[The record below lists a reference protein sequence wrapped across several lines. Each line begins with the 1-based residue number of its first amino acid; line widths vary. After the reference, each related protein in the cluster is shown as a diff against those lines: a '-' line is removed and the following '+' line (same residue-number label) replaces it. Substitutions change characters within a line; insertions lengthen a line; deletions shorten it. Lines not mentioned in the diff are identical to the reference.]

1 MGYPFI
7 SLMSEVVK
15 IPVLF
20 REGESIKATV
30 QSYGKKLF
38 SFIRNRV
45 GTNEDAEDILQD
57 VWYQLSKLDS
67 GSVEQVGAWLYRV
80 AQNRIIDKYRKQEP
94 DSLEDYEYEDEE
106 GEMNF
111 REVLLADESDD
122 AETVYLKKL
131 FWEELF
137 EALSELPKAQ
147 SVVFVKNEIEEK
159 TLKEI
164 AEETGEN
171 IKTVISRKRYAVMY
185 LRERLRSLYEE
196 IVK

>member
-1 MGYPFI
+1 
-7 SLMSEVVK
+7 MSEVVN

-30 QSYGKKLF
+30 KSYGKKLF
-38 SFIRNRV
+38 GFIRNRV
-45 GTNEDAEDILQD
+45 GSDEDAEDIIQD

-67 GSVEQVGAWLYRV
+67 GLPEQVGAWLYKV

-111 REVLLADESDD
+111 REILLWDENADPESG
-122 AETVYLKKL
+122 YLKKL

-137 EALSELPKAQ
+137 VALSELPKAQ
-147 SVVFVKNEIEEK
+147 SEVFIKNEIEDK
-159 TLKEI
+159 KLQDI
-164 AEETGEN
+164 ADETGES
-171 IKTVISRKRYAVMY
+171 IKTVISRKRYAVIY
-185 LRERLRSLYEE
+185 LRERLRSFYEE
-196 IVK
+196 IINKY

>member
-1 MGYPFI
+1 
-7 SLMSEVVK
+7 MSEIVK

-20 REGESIKATV
+20 LEGASVKATV
-30 QSYGKKLF
+30 KSYGKKLF

-45 GTNEDAEDILQD
+45 GTKEDAEDIIQD

-67 GSVEQVGAWLYRV
+67 GLPEQIGSWLFRV
-80 AQNRIIDKYRKQEP
+80 AQNKIIDKYRKQKP
-94 DSLEDYEYEDEE
+94 DSIEDYSYEDEE

-111 REVLLADESDD
+111 REILLSDESDE
-122 AETVYLKKL
+122 AETVYLKKI

-147 SVVFVKNEIEEK
+147 REVFVKNEIEERK
-159 TLKEI
+159 LKDI
-164 AEETGEN
+164 ADETGES
-171 IKTVISRKRYAVMY
+171 IKTVISRKRYAVIY

-196 IVK
+196 IINKS

>member
-1 MGYPFI
+1 
-7 SLMSEVVK
+7 MSAIVK

-20 REGESIKATV
+20 LEGASVKATV
-30 QSYGKKLF
+30 KSYGKKLF

-45 GTNEDAEDILQD
+45 GTKEDAEDIIQD

-67 GSVEQVGAWLYRV
+67 GLPEQIGSWLFRV
-80 AQNRIIDKYRKQEP
+80 AQNKIIDKYRKQKP
-94 DSLEDYEYEDEE
+94 DSIEDYSYEDEE

-111 REVLLADESDD
+111 REILLSDESDE
-122 AETVYLKKL
+122 AETVYLKKI

-147 SVVFVKNEIEEK
+147 REVFVKNEIEERK
-159 TLKEI
+159 LKDI
-164 AEETGEN
+164 ADETGES
-171 IKTVISRKRYAVMY
+171 IKTVISRKRYAVIY

-196 IVK
+196 IINK

>member
-1 MGYPFI
+1 
-7 SLMSEVVK
+7 MSEIVK

-20 REGESIKATV
+20 LEGASVKATV
-30 QSYGKKLF
+30 KSYGKKLF

-45 GTNEDAEDILQD
+45 GTKEDAEDIMQD

-67 GSVEQVGAWLYRV
+67 GLPEQIGSWLFRV
-80 AQNRIIDKYRKQEP
+80 AQNKIIDKYRKQKP
-94 DSLEDYEYEDEE
+94 DSIEDYSYEDEE

-111 REVLLADESDD
+111 REILLSDESDE
-122 AETVYLKKL
+122 AETVYLKKI

-147 SVVFVKNEIEEK
+147 REVFVKNEIEERK
-159 TLKEI
+159 LKDI
-164 AEETGEN
+164 ADETGES
-171 IKTVISRKRYAVMY
+171 IKTVISRKRYAVIY

-196 IVK
+196 IINKS